1 MEVGGQ
7 FLQVREGKKNKDE
20 IIDFNTTSLMQT
32 QFVCKKWANEC

>member
-7 FLQVREGKKNKDE
+7 FLQNREGKKDE
-20 IIDFNTTSLMQT
+20 SIDFNTTSLMQT